1 MSQHHYAVIGDP
13 VAHSLSPQIHGMFG
27 RQEGVQVRYGTLH
40 SSAGAFAGDV
50 RGFFDG
56 GGRGLNVTLPFKA
69 EAARLA
75 ARLDPSA
82 ERAGAANV
90 LTAGADGGGGD
101 LTAHNTDGSGLL
113 ADLDRRGLGVGGASL
128 LLLGAGGAAA
138 GVLPAL
144 LERDPAVVVVCNR
157 TLNNAMTLIERLGQP
172 SPERL
177 IATSEPRLA
186 GDRFDLAIDATS
198 IGVGADGDG
207 GGDDESGAA
216 LLRDGL
222 QLCDALYALSYD
234 AQGDGGGV
242 ASVALARQLG
252 IPAWDGL
259 GMLVEQA
266 ADSWRIWHG
275 SRPDTRAVL
284 QQLRGEAQA

>member
-1 MSQHHYAVIGDP
+1 MSQHDYAVIGDP
-13 VAHSLSPQIHGMFG
+13 VAHSLSPQIHGLFG
-27 RQEGVQVRYGTLH
+27 RQEGVEVRYGALH
-40 SSAGAFAGDV
+40 SSAGAFAADV

-90 LTAGADGGGGD
+90 LTAATAGEGGG

-113 ADLDRRGLGVGGASL
+113 ADLDRHGLGVGGATL

-144 LERDPAVVVVCNR
+144 LERDPALVVVCNR

-198 IGVGADGDG
+198 IGVGDG
-207 GGDDESGAA
+207 GGDGTAM
-216 LLRDGL
+216 LRAGL
-222 QLCDALYALSYD
+222 ELSDALYALGYD
-234 AQGDGGGV
+234 AQGDGGAV

-266 ADSWRIWHG
+266 ADSWHIWHG
-275 SRPDTRAVL
+275 SRPDTEAVL